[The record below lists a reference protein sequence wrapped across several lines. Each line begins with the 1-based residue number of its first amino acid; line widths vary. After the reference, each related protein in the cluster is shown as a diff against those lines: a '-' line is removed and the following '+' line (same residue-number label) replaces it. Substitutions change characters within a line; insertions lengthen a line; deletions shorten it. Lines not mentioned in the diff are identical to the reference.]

1 LGDGSSPLSL
11 SRTDVR
17 HPVSKVTGFPTP
29 FSTAS
34 GVAFG
39 LIAGPLILV
48 ARRSILSEASWLA
61 SATPNGFGAA
71 CEPGQDTL
79 VTAVSR
85 LDHFALGRPPLLTVR
100 WPSATGLTSYLS
112 GCFSLT
118 SQRCIFK
125 HRRRFRR
132 FQRPCL
138 GRVVLPDSFAH
149 FVPPFGVFHLADE
162 AFNLQRQSRSN
173 RADAQ

>member
-17 HPVSKVTGFPTP
+17 HLASKVTGFPTP

-34 GVAFG
+34 GVDFG

-79 VTAVSR
+79 VTAASR
-85 LDHFALGRPPLLTVR
+85 LDHFALGRPPLLIVR

-112 GCFSLT
+112 DCFSLT
-118 SQRCIFK
+118 SQRSSFEESPTFRKVSKALPGPSCPS
-125 HRRRFRR
+125 RFVRSFCPTFR
-132 FQRPCL
+132 CL
-138 GRVVLPDSFAH
+138 SFGR
-149 FVPPFGVFHLADE
+149 
-162 AFNLQRQSRSN
+162 
-173 RADAQ
+173 